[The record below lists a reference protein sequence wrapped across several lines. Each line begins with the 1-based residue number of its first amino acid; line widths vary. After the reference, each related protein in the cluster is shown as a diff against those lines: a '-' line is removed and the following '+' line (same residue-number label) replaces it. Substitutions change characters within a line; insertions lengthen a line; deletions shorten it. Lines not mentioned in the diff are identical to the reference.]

1 MDTSGELVEDRFS
14 RQLAIRLAIGAAI
27 LALLPFLFA
36 NFIAKPAGSTY
47 VGMQTAIDDNMVYAS
62 WMHQAAEG
70 KFLFENRFAVED
82 QPGLT
87 FNLWFLVLGWISKV
101 LGTPW
106 TLALSR
112 AGFAA
117 LAIWL
122 LYQLVRRVTPDAY
135 LQKLATATGAIGGG
149 IGFIAWQI
157 TGIDFNGEHFLK
169 GLLGGHLPTDV
180 WQTEGFFFPSLLV
193 NGLFMVSLC
202 LILFIFQCVLDAR
215 VSKKPVIPGALA
227 FLVLM
232 NIHSYDVLLVLF
244 VLVGFL
250 ASLAFSKQVEKAWI
264 GRVVCMGLGAIP
276 AALWFVY
283 VLKNDPVFQS
293 RAATETFAADGRA
306 MLFGY
311 LPLIALGIYG
321 FLIASK
327 EQRGKAGFGLLA
339 LILLALFVLS
349 GQAGYMVGLPVWIL
363 LFALSVGAAALIGGE
378 TIGLKLCTAWASVG
392 LIAPYFPTL
401 FQRKLAMGL
410 SVPWGILAG
419 LGLGVLFLQRE
430 RGVRNL
436 VAAFGLL
443 LLAGSSVQWFTR
455 ELTFA
460 KGEYGSTLRHPI
472 YLSPEVTKILAEIE
486 RIPGRKVVLAFPGA
500 MGYLPDLNP
509 YAAGLAGATTYAGHW
524 SETPGYSTGKPS
536 KVSEATGFFLGQMTD
551 EERRA
556 FIADK
561 KIDLVI
567 APMPE
572 AYPELARQGN
582 PLADVRGLGDVLA
595 GGSQFVLV
603 KVR

>member
-1 MDTSGELVEDRFS
+1 M
-14 RQLAIRLAIGAAI
+14 I
-27 LALLPFLFA
+27 ALLPFLFA

-70 KFLFENRFAVED
+70 KFFFENRFAVED

-87 FNLWFLVLGWISKV
+87 INIWFLVLGWVSKL
-101 LGTPW
+101 LGTSW
-106 TLALSR
+106 TLALTR
-112 AGFAA
+112 AGFGA
-117 LAIWL
+117 LAVWL
-122 LYQLVRRVTPDAY
+122 LHQLVRRITPDPY
-135 LQKLATATGAIGGG
+135 LQKLATTTGAIGGG
-149 IGFIAWQI
+149 VGFLAWQT
-157 TGIDFNGEHFLK
+157 TGVDFSTSHFLK
-169 GLLGGHLPTDV
+169 SLLGGHLPTDV

-215 VSKKPVIPGALA
+215 TSKKPVIPGALA

-232 NIHSYDVLLVLF
+232 NIHSYDVLLVAL

-250 ASLAFSKQVEKAWI
+250 VSLVASKHVDGRWV

-276 AALWFVY
+276 SALWFLY
-283 VLKNDPVFQS
+283 VLKTDTVFQA

-306 MLFGY
+306 IIFGY
-311 LPLIALGIYG
+311 LPLICLGIYG
-321 FLIASK
+321 FLNANK
-327 EQRGKAGFGLLA
+327 EQRSKIGVGLVGV
-339 LILLALFVLS
+339 LLLTIFVLS
-349 GQAGYMVGLPVWIL
+349 GQAGYMVGLPLWIVL
-363 LFALSVGAAALIGGE
+363 LALSVAAAALIGGE
-378 TIGLKLCTAWASVG
+378 TPGLKLCTAWASVG
-392 LIAPYFPTL
+392 LIAPFFPAL

-410 SVPWGILAG
+410 SVPWGVLAG
-419 LGLGVLFLQRE
+419 LGLGVLFTTRE

-472 YLSPEVTKILAEIE
+472 YLSPEVTQILAEIE
-486 RIPGRKVVLAFPGA
+486 KMPGRKIVLGFPGA

-509 YAAGLAGATTYAGHW
+509 YATGLAGATTYAGHW
-524 SETPGYSTGKPS
+524 SETPGYSSGNPS
-536 KVSEATGFFLGQMTD
+536 KVNQATAFFLARMSD
-551 EERRA
+551 DERRA
-556 FIADK
+556 FIETN
-561 KIDLVI
+561 KIDLLI

-572 AYPELARQGN
+572 AYPELAQQGN
-582 PLADVRGLGDVLA
+582 PLADVRSLGEVLA

-603 KVR
+603 RVRQQVTTPQSDR